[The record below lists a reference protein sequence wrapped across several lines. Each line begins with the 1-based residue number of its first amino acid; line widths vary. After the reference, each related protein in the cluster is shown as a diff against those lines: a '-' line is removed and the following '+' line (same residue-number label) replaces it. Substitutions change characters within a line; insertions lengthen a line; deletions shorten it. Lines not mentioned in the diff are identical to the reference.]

1 MPKTGSH
8 VLRAFPLR
16 LLYNLVMKKMF
27 IALQALIYAAIL
39 YGDFSGSYPTG
50 VIRFCCI
57 IICAL
62 YSLYLLGERT
72 SIRRLLFA
80 FIRLLTV
87 GGDYFLTLTGRNYL
101 AGVMLFAAIEVL
113 YGLMLANRRTLL
125 WRIGV
130 TIMIISGLLMAGK
143 NDLLYLFAAVSL
155 VNLCFNVIDAAML
168 GKPLLCWG
176 FVLFLLCDVSVGMH
190 TLGLLVQIT
199 YYSSWIFYLPSQVLL
214 CLGVSKHEE
223 E

>member
-1 MPKTGSH
+1 
-8 VLRAFPLR
+8 
-16 LLYNLVMKKMF
+16 MKKMF

-101 AGVMLFAAIEVL
+101 AG
-113 YGLMLANRRTLL
+113 
-125 WRIGV
+125 
-130 TIMIISGLLMAGK
+130 
-143 NDLLYLFAAVSL
+143 
-155 VNLCFNVIDAAML
+155 
-168 GKPLLCWG
+168 
-176 FVLFLLCDVSVGMH
+176 
-190 TLGLLVQIT
+190 
-199 YYSSWIFYLPSQVLL
+199 
-214 CLGVSKHEE
+214 
-223 E
+223 